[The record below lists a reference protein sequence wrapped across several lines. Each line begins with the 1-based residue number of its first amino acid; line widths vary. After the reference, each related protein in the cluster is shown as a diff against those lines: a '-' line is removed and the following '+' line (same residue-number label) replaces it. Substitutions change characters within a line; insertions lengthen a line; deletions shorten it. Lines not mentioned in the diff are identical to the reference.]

1 MCALTMHFVV
11 LPTETLRDA
20 NPSPLLLAEKAQD
33 ATVVGTEEGLG
44 YHLEELLGENDM
56 AVLVDVVRVSIGVVD
71 SDAFSALSGGVV
83 CVPAPINVLLEPAT
97 LFALLRHGRHSVLLH
112 ESLRARSAR

>member
-20 NPSPLLLAEKAQD
+20 DPSPLLLAEKAQD
-33 ATVVGTEEGLG
+33 ATVVRTEEGLG

-56 AVLVDVVRVSIGVVD
+56 AVLVDVVRVSIGVVN
-71 SDAFSALSGGVV
+71 SGAISALSEGGVCV
-83 CVPAPINVLLEPAT
+83 CPHLSMYSSSRLRSSLFCAMDAT
-97 LFALLRHGRHSVLLH
+97 RYGCTKA
-112 ESLRARSAR
+112 